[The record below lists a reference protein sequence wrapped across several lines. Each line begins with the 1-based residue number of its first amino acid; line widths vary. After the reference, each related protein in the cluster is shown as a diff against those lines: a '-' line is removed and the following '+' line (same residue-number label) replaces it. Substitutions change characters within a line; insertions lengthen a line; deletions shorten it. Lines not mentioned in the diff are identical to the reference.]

1 MTSRTLAK
9 APESD
14 VDIFSED
21 AIRDPNPVWSI
32 LRELGSVVYMP
43 VRETWIIT
51 RYSEVRDTLS
61 DWETFT
67 SAKGTV
73 YSDEMSAMLGE
84 TPLTTD
90 PPLHDTLRGVLSEKL
105 APRALRKLGGHVM
118 TRAEEIVGEAVE
130 RGSVEAM
137 EALCKRLPVDIV
149 ADLIGL
155 PLEGR
160 ENLLPGAEAMFT
172 TFGPFDERL
181 QAQMPAISEFVEY
194 MNHVTNRDVLRPDS
208 WGTAILDAVDDG
220 RIQQHHAVPLMSAY
234 LIAGMDTTVHTLGY
248 YLKNLAEN
256 PQAWQALKDDPTL
269 IGSGFEETVRLGSPV
284 QLSYRVTTRDVEL
297 GGHVM
302 PEGKR
307 IILGTGSANRDAR
320 HYDNPDTFDIYRN
333 PVDHLALG
341 YATHA
346 CAGQGLARLEA
357 NAMISALLK
366 RVDSIEIDGSVERQS
381 HVPGFAGIRRLPL
394 TLTTR

>member
-1 MTSRTLAK
+1 MTLPK

-21 AIRDPNPVWSI
+21 TVRDPNPVWSS
-32 LRELGSVVYMP
+32 LREAGSVVYLSA
-43 VRETWIIT
+43 RDTWIIT
-51 RYSEVRDTLS
+51 RYAEVRDTLT
-61 DWETFT
+61 DWQTFT

-105 APRALRKLGGHVM
+105 APKALRKLRDHIM
-118 TRAEEIVGEAVE
+118 TRADEIVERAVE
-130 RGSVEAM
+130 LGSVEAM
-137 EALCKRLPVDIV
+137 EALCKPLPVDIV

-160 ENLLPGAEAMFT
+160 DNLLPGAEAFFT

-181 QAQMPAISEFVEY
+181 EAKMPAIAEFVEY
-194 MNHVTNRDVLRPDS
+194 MNHVTSRDVLRPDS

-220 RIQQHHAVPLMSAY
+220 RIQPDHAVPLMSAY
-234 LIAGMDTTVHTLGY
+234 LIAGMDTTVHTLGF

-256 PQAWQALKDDPTL
+256 PQAWKALRDDPTL

-297 GGHVM
+297 GGHVL
-302 PEGKR
+302 PEGRR
-307 IILGTGSANRDAR
+307 IILGTGSANRDPR
-320 HYDNPDTFDIYRN
+320 HYDSPDMFDIHRN

-357 NAMISALLK
+357 NALITALLN
-366 RVDSIEIDGSVERQS
+366 RVGSIELDGLVESQS

>member
-1 MTSRTLAK
+1 MTLPK

-21 AIRDPNPVWSI
+21 TVRDPNPVWSS
-32 LRELGSVVYMP
+32 LREAGSVVYLSA
-43 VRETWIIT
+43 RDTWIIT
-51 RYSEVRDTLS
+51 RYAEVRDTLT
-61 DWETFT
+61 DWQTFT

-105 APRALRKLGGHVM
+105 APKALRKLRDHIM
-118 TRAEEIVGEAVE
+118 TRADEIVERAVE
-130 RGSVEAM
+130 LGSVEAM
-137 EALCKRLPVDIV
+137 EALCKPLPVDIV

-160 ENLLPGAEAMFT
+160 DNLLPGAEAFFT

-181 QAQMPAISEFVEY
+181 QAKMPAIAEFVEY
-194 MNHVTNRDVLRPDS
+194 MNHVTSRDVLRPDS

-220 RIQQHHAVPLMSAY
+220 RIQPDHAVPLMSAY
-234 LIAGMDTTVHTLGY
+234 LIAGMDTTVHTLGF

-256 PQAWQALKDDPTL
+256 PQAWKALRDDPTL

-297 GGHVM
+297 GGHVL
-302 PEGKR
+302 PEDRR
-307 IILGTGSANRDAR
+307 IILGTGSANRDPR
-320 HYDNPDTFDIYRN
+320 HYDSPDMFDIHRN

-357 NAMISALLK
+357 NALITALLN
-366 RVDSIEIDGSVERQS
+366 RVGSIELDGLVESQS